1 MGYPPTTVTSALD
14 LRLMGPDSETL
25 SVPASLRYVP
35 SDPYAVHVTF
45 HAGGDETI
53 EWVFARDLLGAGLHE
68 RTGGGDVTVWP
79 VGRGRTRAL
88 CIELSSPSGRAVFEA
103 SLAGI
108 VDFVS
113 RSYDAVPPGR
123 ETEQLDLD
131 GTITRLL
138 G

>member
-1 MGYPPTTVTSALD
+1 
-14 LRLMGPDSETL
+14 MGPDSETL

-53 EWVFARDLLGAGLHE
+53 EWVFARDLLGAGLHQ
-68 RTGGGDVTVWP
+68 RTGDGDVAVWP
-79 VGRGRTRAL
+79 VGRSQADTV

-103 SLAGI
+103 SLDDI

-113 RSYDAVPPGR
+113 RSYDAVPPGQ
-123 ETEQLDLD
+123 EGQQLDLD
-131 GTITRLL
+131 GTVARLL
-138 G
+138 A